1 MVKCVKRER
10 MFPVGLLTECDLV
23 KFGPSFVRAYPIDEN
38 PCFEDLLAS
47 IDQADRD
54 LSRVRKKVE

>member
-1 MVKCVKRER
+1 MQRER
-10 MFPVGLLTECDLV
+10 VVAVGLLTECDLA

-47 IDQADRD
+47 IDRADIE
-54 LSRVRKKVE
+54 LSRARKKVE